1 MAGLVAEAL
10 RANTV
15 RGNGLGFES
24 ELLGPKALDH
34 RAELEV
40 LREDYADGG
49 ERRLRRQTDN
59 VTAVAAYEGRVCS
72 GSLDGSIRMWGAA
85 EGAAAAEP

>member
-1 MAGLVAEAL
+1 MAGVVAEAL
-10 RANTV
+10 RAEAV
-15 RGNGLGFES
+15 RGNGLGFEF
-24 ELLGPKALDH
+24 ELLGPNALDY

-40 LREDYADGG
+40 LWEDYADGG
-49 ERRLRRQTDN
+49 EWRLRRQTDN

-72 GSLDGSIRMWGAA
+72 GSLDGSIRMWGAV